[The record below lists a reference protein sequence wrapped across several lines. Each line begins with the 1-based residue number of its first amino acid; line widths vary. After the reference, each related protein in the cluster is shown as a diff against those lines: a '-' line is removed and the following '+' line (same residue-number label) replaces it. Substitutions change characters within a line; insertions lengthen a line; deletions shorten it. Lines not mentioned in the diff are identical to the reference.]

1 MNEHVSWLLE
11 LDVHPGKAGELRTL
25 MREMVAATEA
35 NEPGTLDYEWS
46 VSGDDSSCHI
56 FERYADSAA
65 AMIHARTFGSRF
77 AERFLQVV
85 SPTRLVLYGSP
96 SPELAAALEGF
107 SPVRMKSIGGFS
119 R

>member
-1 MNEHVSWLLE
+1 MSEHVSWLLE
-11 LDVHPGKAGELRTL
+11 LDVHPGKAGELRSL
-25 MREMVAATEA
+25 MREMVDATHA

-46 VSGDDSSCHI
+46 VSADDSICHL

-65 AMIHARTFGSRF
+65 AMIHASTFGARF

-96 SPELAAALEGF
+96 SAELAAALEGF
-107 SPVRMKSIGGFS
+107 SPVRMRTIGGFS